1 MRILSVLF
9 FGRCGCS
16 NYCSAANIVL
26 RPGNIYIDRK
36 LMKFR
41 IDLHFDK
48 TSCDDW
54 FESSVGKSIV
64 DDVLRAP
71 LYLTVLKCG
80 SSAPTKYFTGSV
92 SRALGIRTGHYCTYA
107 VTMTT

>member
-1 MRILSVLF
+1 MRILSILF
-9 FGRCGCS
+9 FGGCGCS
-16 NYCSAANIVL
+16 NYCSTA
-26 RPGNIYIDRK
+26 RMGPTYGNIYIDRK

-54 FESSVGKSIV
+54 FESSIGKSIV

-71 LYLTVLKCG
+71 LYTSFRTLFQVVVSINEEMILSCG
-80 SSAPTKYFTGSV
+80 DSMLHLCFQ
-92 SRALGIRTGHYCTYA
+92 
-107 VTMTT
+107 